1 MEKDVFTITFICKLS
16 MVKRGIYG
24 CQVVKGWTV
33 VVLFCV
39 NLAKLEPFLRI
50 TFTVSLAT
58 TEICVRLGRW
68 KRGNSQFSHTE
79 GWHRAR
85 HVAAHVCSY

>member
-1 MEKDVFTITFICKLS
+1 MEKDVFTITFTWKLS

-39 NLAKLEPFLRI
+39 SLAKLEPFLRI

-79 GWHRAR
+79 G
-85 HVAAHVCSY
+85 